1 MTVSEKL
8 NKLLD
13 LVVANIGRGE
23 VAKYPDMRSLE
34 EGVILHKIKCG
45 KKIKYSCYAC
55 KIKSRNKCWRR
66 VQACEKKKEMKKL
79 VNNGIDREMLQKMKM
94 SELYMLASIVGV
106 QFKFGSKASKGTII
120 NCILKRIENKK
131 KGGE

>member
-1 MTVSEKL
+1 MTVNEKL
-8 NKLLD
+8 NRLLD

-34 EGVILHKIKCG
+34 ERAALNKIKCG
-45 KKIKYSCYAC
+45 KKVKYSCYAC
-55 KIKSRNKCWRR
+55 QIKSRNKCWKR
-66 VQACEKKKEMKKL
+66 VQACEKKKELEKL
-79 VNNGIDREMLQKMKM
+79 LNNGIDKEKLQGMKM